1 MVSDAFIAEVD
12 NELGVNW
19 SNTDKRFVCDA
30 VLRAALSHLAANADR
45 TLSANPDRTPSE
57 DKKVKQL
64 IDAAIGAMILV
75 KAPLHE

>member
-19 SNTDKRFVCDA
+19 SHTNKRFVCDA
-30 VLRAALSHLAANADR
+30 VLRAALSHLAANADQ
-45 TLSANPDRTPSE
+45 TMSANPDRTPSE